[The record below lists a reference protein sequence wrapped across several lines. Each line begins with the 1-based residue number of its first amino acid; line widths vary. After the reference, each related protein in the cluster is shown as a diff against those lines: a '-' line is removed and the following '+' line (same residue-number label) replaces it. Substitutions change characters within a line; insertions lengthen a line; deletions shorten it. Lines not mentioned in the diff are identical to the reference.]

1 MYVQKHNFQELS
13 NILLNKFTDIDMD
26 KFAIAI
32 GNVQKS
38 ESNLHFFILI
48 YYFFLV

>member
-38 ESNLHFFILI
+38 ESESSKQNYRFGRL
-48 YYFFLV
+48 

>member
-26 KFAIAI
+26 KFEIAI
-32 GNVQKS
+32 
-38 ESNLHFFILI
+38 
-48 YYFFLV
+48 